1 LNWVFSFQVSV
12 EVGDGG
18 DGGGGGGGGTSL
30 CMLLLLLNH
39 EMLFFSHCKCDGEI
53 GNGNEE

>member
-12 EVGDGG
+12 EVG